1 MDTNKKL
8 TNSCKSVNSN
18 STLGVN
24 SSSFLAS
31 RDNEINFLWQNFES
45 SGKIEDYLLYKNMQ
59 NQTYNPL
66 VYNE

>member
-1 MDTNKKL
+1 MDNNKNL

-31 RDNEINFLWQNFES
+31 NDNEINFLWRNFES
-45 SGKIEDYLLYKNMQ
+45 SGKIEDYLLYKNLQ
-59 NQTYNPL
+59 NQTYNSL
-66 VYNE
+66 V

>member
-24 SSSFLAS
+24 NSSFLAS
-31 RDNEINFLWQNFES
+31 TDNEINLLWQNFES
-45 SGKIEDYLLYKNMQ
+45 SGKIEDYLLYKNLQ
-59 NQTYNPL
+59 NKTYNPL

>member
-1 MDTNKKL
+1 MDNNKNL

-31 RDNEINFLWQNFES
+31 DDNEINFLWRNFES
-45 SGKIEDYLLYKNMQ
+45 SGKIEDYLLYKNLQ
-59 NQTYNPL
+59 NQTYNSL
-66 VYNE
+66 V

>member
-8 TNSCKSVNSN
+8 TNSCKSVNS
-18 STLGVN
+18 
-24 SSSFLAS
+24 
-31 RDNEINFLWQNFES
+31 NEINFLWQNFES

>member
-31 RDNEINFLWQNFES
+31 SDNEINFLWQNFES

-66 VYNE
+66 FYNE